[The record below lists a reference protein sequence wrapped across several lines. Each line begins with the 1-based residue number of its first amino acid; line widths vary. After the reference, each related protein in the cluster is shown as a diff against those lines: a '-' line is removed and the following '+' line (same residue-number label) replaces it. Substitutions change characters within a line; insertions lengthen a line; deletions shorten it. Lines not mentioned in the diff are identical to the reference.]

1 MTRNFARFFPVV
13 AVAMFLSAFAAT
25 GVAQTPTTKI
35 GVVDIQAA
43 IFSCNE
49 GQRDFQAL
57 QKQFEP
63 KKNEIDTMGKEVE
76 DLKKTYSAQGDKLNT
91 EARDNLVKQIDSK
104 QKQLNR
110 VLEDAQGDAQQ
121 KQQEIVNRIGQ
132 KMLGVLD
139 KYAKENAFSLVLDV
153 SGQQSPVLWAAETV
167 NITPAI
173 VTAYNTESGVPA
185 PPKPAGGAAP
195 TARPTGAPAGT
206 SPKPAGSVA
215 PATKPATTT
224 PPKPKP

>member
-1 MTRNFARFFPVV
+1 MTRNFARYFTIAALATFV
-13 AVAMFLSAFAAT
+13 AAFAVT
-25 GVAQTPTTKI
+25 GFAQTTTPTNKI

-63 KKNEIDTMGKEVE
+63 KKTEIDGLGKEVDE
-76 DLKKTYSAQGDKLNT
+76 LKKQYSAQGDKLNA
-91 EARDNLVKQIDSK
+91 EARDNLVKQIDTK

-132 KMLGVLD
+132 KMLAVLD
-139 KYAKENAFSLVLDV
+139 KYAKQNSFSLVLDV
-153 SGQQSPVLWAAETV
+153 SGQQNPVLWAAETV

-173 VTAYNTESGVPA
+173 VQAYNTESGVPA
-185 PPKPAGGAAP
+185 PPKPAGAA
-195 TARPTGAPAGT
+195 TGAPAR
-206 SPKPAGSVA
+206 PAGATGTAA
-215 PATKPATTT
+215 PTTRPATTT

>member
-1 MTRNFARFFPVV
+1 MTRNLARFFPVV

-25 GVAQTPTTKI
+25 GVAQTTTTKI

-63 KKNEIDTMGKEVE
+63 KKNEIDTLGKEVE
-76 DLKKTYSAQGDKLNT
+76 DLKKTYTAQKDKLNA
-91 EARDNLVKQIDSK
+91 EASDNLIKQIDSK
-104 QKQLNR
+104 QKSLNR
-110 VLEDAQGDAQQ
+110 ILEDAQGDAQQ

-139 KYAKENAFSLVLDV
+139 KYAKDNAFSVVLDV
-153 SGQQSPVLWAAETV
+153 SGQQNPVLWAAETV

-173 VTAYNTESGVPA
+173 VQAYNTESGVPA
-185 PPKPAGGAAP
+185 PPKPAGAATTTP
-195 TARPTGAPAGT
+195 TTRPAGT
-206 SPKPAGSVA
+206 TGTRPAGSVA
-215 PATKPATTT
+215 PAKPAPTT
-224 PPKPKP
+224 PKP

>member
-1 MTRNFARFFPVV
+1 
-13 AVAMFLSAFAAT
+13 MFLSAFAAT
-25 GVAQTPTTKI
+25 GVAQTTTTKI

-63 KKNEIDTMGKEVE
+63 KKTEIDSLGKEVE
-76 DLKKTYSAQGDKLNT
+76 DLKKTYSAQGDKLNA
-91 EARDNLVKQIDSK
+91 EARDNLVKQIDGK

-139 KYAKENAFSLVLDV
+139 KYAKDNAFSLVLDV
-153 SGQQSPVLWAAETV
+153 SGQQNPVLWAAETV

-173 VTAYNTESGVPA
+173 VQAYNTESGVPA
-185 PPKPAGGAAP
+185 PPKPAGAATPGGGTGAAP
-195 TARPTGAPAGT
+195 TGAAT
-206 SPKPAGSVA
+206 KPSVA
-215 PATKPATTT
+215 PARPAATT
-224 PPKPKP
+224 PAKPKP

>member
-1 MTRNFARFFPVV
+1 MTRNLARFFPVV

-25 GVAQTPTTKI
+25 GVAQTTSSKI

-63 KKNEIDTMGKEVE
+63 KKNEIDGLNKEVE
-76 DLKKTYSAQGDKLNT
+76 DLKKQYNDQGPKLNA
-91 EARDNLVKQIDSK
+91 EAKDNLIKQIDTK

-139 KYAKENAFSLVLDV
+139 KYAKENAFALVLDV
-153 SGQQSPVLWAAETV
+153 SGQQNPVLWAAETV

-173 VTAYNTESGVPA
+173 VQAYNTESGVAA
-185 PPKPAGGAAP
+185 PPKPAGGTAP
-195 TARPTGAPAGT
+195 TAPSATRPTGAATRPAG
-206 SPKPAGSVA
+206 A
-215 PATKPATTT
+215 ATKPATTT
-224 PPKPKP
+224 PKP